1 MVESEII
8 VRIKNLCEVRSWTY
22 YRLAKESGITYST
35 LSTLLNKSNTP
46 SFSTLS
52 KICDGFGI
60 SLSQFFSDDEMVAT
74 LAEEHKALL
83 GQWDALSE
91 DNRAKAN
98 SYICFLLDQQ
108 KQAK

>member
-8 VRIKNLCEVRSWTY
+8 TRIKKLCEVRSWSY

-46 SFSTLS
+46 SISTLS

-74 LAEEHKALL
+74 LTEKQKTLLEH
-83 GQWDALSE
+83 WDTLSE
-91 DNRAKAN
+91 DNRIKAN

-108 KQAK
+108 K